1 MTDHAWDK
9 QQERSNPVMLR
20 LILWI
25 ARRMGRPVARL
36 LLFPTVGYFLL
47 TGGVA
52 KKAARDFLS
61 RVLDHEPRWIDH
73 ARHFHTFASVMLD
86 RLLILSGNPLKLDMR
101 MQQPPEV
108 AAAMRSSHGCL
119 LLLAHLGGFEVL
131 RSRAANEPDL
141 QIRILMDMASN
152 RMFSTLIQQLDPAFA
167 RSVIDASQRGPAV
180 ALALK
185 DALAEGAVVGTMA
198 DRVRDG
204 ERAVD
209 VDFLGGTARFP
220 AGPWIFASTLNV
232 PVILAFSLYRGG
244 NRYDV
249 SFELVSDKIELPRAT
264 REQALQKHAQY
275 YAGRLAHYAK
285 QAPYIWFNFYDYW
298 GNKP

>member
-1 MTDHAWDK
+1 MTDGAWDK
-9 QQERSNPVMLR
+9 QEERSNPVMLR

-25 ARRMGRPVARL
+25 ARRLGRPVARL
-36 LLFPTVGYFLL
+36 LLFPIVGYFLL
-47 TGGVA
+47 TGGSA
-52 KKAARDFLS
+52 KKASRDFLA
-61 RVLDHEPRWIDH
+61 RVLEREPRWIDH

-86 RLLILSGNPLKLDMR
+86 RLLILSGNPLDLNVR
-101 MQQPPEV
+101 IQQPAEV
-108 AAAMRSSHGCL
+108 AAAMRSGRGCL

-131 RSRAANEPDL
+131 RARAANEPDL
-141 QIRILMDMASN
+141 HIRILMDMASN
-152 RMFSTLIQQLDPAFA
+152 RMFSSLVQQLDPVFA
-167 RSVIDASQRGPAV
+167 RSVIDASRRGPAV

-209 VDFLGGTARFP
+209 VEFLGGTARFP

-244 NRYDV
+244 NCYDV
-249 SFELVSDKIELPRAT
+249 AFELVSEKIELPRAS
-264 REQALQKHAQY
+264 RELALQKHAQH
-275 YAGRLAHYAK
+275 YANRLAHFAT
-285 QAPYIWFNFYDYW
+285 QAPYNWFNFYDYW
-298 GNKP
+298 GNNP